1 MTHLTFKIQFLLIMY
16 NCIMYINHV
25 RSLVKN
31 SSVLLNTIR
40 VRLHDI
46 KQQQSDVN
54 KSFQKPKHTVH
65 DTAES
70 DSAISC
76 TPQSQKQ
83 KFANLCMPLKGL
95 SGKIH

>member
-1 MTHLTFKIQFLLIMY
+1 MSDELMSEFPALDKEQYKAFFWFYFKTLKIVAFLGVMTHLTFKIQFLLIMY

-54 KSFQKPKHTVH
+54 KSFQRT
-65 DTAES
+65 
-70 DSAISC
+70 
-76 TPQSQKQ
+76 Q
-83 KFANLCMPLKGL
+83 
-95 SGKIH
+95 